1 MTTLD
6 EDTANDVVRA
16 YVWKNGIDQKPTPFI
31 YSDVKGGM
39 YANAPYGVNGVKTI
53 EMFNTVRVH
62 GDLTKDAVIATSSWK
77 NLRPVFQF
85 VKDGALQSKAY
96 VYWPSSGA
104 TPSLGA
110 MTTVIPFSFPN
121 DLNAPTNLEYFWN
134 TGNHNQKQ
142 VYVTNSTTAI
152 TFNQPQSHVW
162 PYADAYKYQRP
173 SLGYDVIK
181 INGTYLAA
189 MHNGQYSATSEGGQF
204 KYFSRMYVANL
215 GATPGL
221 NSMVD
226 GFLFDT
232 REGDKNGDESK
243 GGPKGT
249 GFAPT
254 GMLSCTPFDT
264 EKTILG
270 DNDYCAFYVLLAP
283 GADGHS
289 VQAYM
294 MGLNQGIL
302 AYNIP
307 FCKF

>member
-121 DLNAPTNLEYFWN
+121 DL
-134 TGNHNQKQ
+134 
-142 VYVTNSTTAI
+142 
-152 TFNQPQSHVW
+152 
-162 PYADAYKYQRP
+162 
-173 SLGYDVIK
+173 
-181 INGTYLAA
+181 NGTYLAA

>member
-1 MTTLD
+1 
-6 EDTANDVVRA
+6 
-16 YVWKNGIDQKPTPFI
+16 
-31 YSDVKGGM
+31 
-39 YANAPYGVNGVKTI
+39 
-53 EMFNTVRVH
+53 
-62 GDLTKDAVIATSSWK
+62 
-77 NLRPVFQF
+77 
-85 VKDGALQSKAY
+85 
-96 VYWPSSGA
+96 
-104 TPSLGA
+104 
-110 MTTVIPFSFPN
+110 
-121 DLNAPTNLEYFWN
+121 
-134 TGNHNQKQ
+134 
-142 VYVTNSTTAI
+142 
-152 TFNQPQSHVW
+152 
-162 PYADAYKYQRP
+162 
-173 SLGYDVIK
+173 
-181 INGTYLAA
+181 
-189 MHNGQYSATSEGGQF
+189 
-204 KYFSRMYVANL
+204 MYVANL

-307 FCKF
+307 FCKFKCLSLP

>member
-1 MTTLD
+1 MKNITTDDHLLQNLNAGHLFAATYVTTLD

-121 DLNAPTNLEYFWN
+121 DLNALTWQLCTMASILLHPREDSS
-134 TGNHNQKQ
+134 
-142 VYVTNSTTAI
+142 STSQECMWQI
-152 TFNQPQSHVW
+152 WEQ
-162 PYADAYKYQRP
+162 
-173 SLGYDVIK
+173 
-181 INGTYLAA
+181 
-189 MHNGQYSATSEGGQF
+189 
-204 KYFSRMYVANL
+204 
-215 GATPGL
+215 
-221 NSMVD
+221 
-226 GFLFDT
+226 
-232 REGDKNGDESK
+232 
-243 GGPKGT
+243 
-249 GFAPT
+249 
-254 GMLSCTPFDT
+254 
-264 EKTILG
+264 
-270 DNDYCAFYVLLAP
+270 LL
-283 GADGHS
+283 
-289 VQAYM
+289 V
-294 MGLNQGIL
+294 
-302 AYNIP
+302 
-307 FCKF
+307 

>member
-1 MTTLD
+1 M
-6 EDTANDVVRA
+6 N
-16 YVWKNGIDQKPTPFI
+16 
-31 YSDVKGGM
+31 
-39 YANAPYGVNGVKTI
+39 
-53 EMFNTVRVH
+53 
-62 GDLTKDAVIATSSWK
+62 
-77 NLRPVFQF
+77 
-85 VKDGALQSKAY
+85 SK
-96 VYWPSSGA
+96 
-104 TPSLGA
+104 
-110 MTTVIPFSFPN
+110 
-121 DLNAPTNLEYFWN
+121 
-134 TGNHNQKQ
+134 
-142 VYVTNSTTAI
+142 
-152 TFNQPQSHVW
+152 HVW
-162 PYADAYKYQRP
+162 PYADASKYQRP